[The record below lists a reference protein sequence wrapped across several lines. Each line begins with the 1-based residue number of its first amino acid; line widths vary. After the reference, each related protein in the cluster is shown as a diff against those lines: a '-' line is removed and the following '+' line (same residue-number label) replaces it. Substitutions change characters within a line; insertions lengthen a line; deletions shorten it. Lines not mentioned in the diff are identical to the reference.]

1 MLNKQGI
8 RELAYIVKIDE
19 IEPIT
24 GSDNCEAAVV
34 GGWKVMVRKNTFKPG
49 DLAIYFEID
58 SQVPAS
64 DTFAFL
70 AAKHYKV
77 KSQRYTFGGKGNFIS
92 QGLLM
97 HPTDFGWSYNQD
109 KDGQLC
115 IHNTEKNVFYPV
127 GTFLTEELK
136 VKYADPADNKRK
148 APSADKYKR
157 MAQRNP
163 KLFKKRPIRWLMKRN
178 WGKKLL
184 FLLFGK
190 KRDVRSA
197 WPAWVVKTDE
207 ERIQNLVD
215 RIPEFVQEE
224 WIATEKIDGTSTT
237 FTMRKNLKKKFFSS
251 KDTEGI
257 LVCSRNVCFDKPDK
271 QCFYETNVYTEM
283 AEKYH
288 MEDVLKDLLRESNDD
303 VIFITIQGE
312 TYGGEIQKR
321 DYSTSEHYLACFNL
335 IFGFSDGTTER
346 ANPEQMKLILTKY
359 GLECVPIIG
368 RVTLPDTCDGI
379 LALAGGASKVDGLP
393 REGLVFRSL
402 DGRKSFKAVD
412 NNFLLQYH

>member
-1 MLNKQGI
+1 MLNKMGT
-8 RELAYIVKIDE
+8 RELAYIVRIDN
-19 IEPIT
+19 IEPIV
-24 GSDNCEAAVV
+24 GSDNCEAAIV

-77 KSQRYTFGGKGNFIS
+77 KSQKYTFGGKGNFIS

-115 IHNTEKNVFYPV
+115 IYNTEKNVFYPV

-136 VKYADPADNKRK
+136 VTYADPADNKRK

-184 FLLFGK
+184 FLFFGK

-215 RIPEFVQEE
+215 RIPEFTQEE

-237 FTMRKNLKKKFFSS
+237 FTMRKNLKKGLFSS
-251 KDTEGI
+251 KDTEDI

-288 MEDVLKDLLRESNDD
+288 MEDVLKDLLRESSDD

-346 ANPEQMKLILTKY
+346 ANPEQMKSILTKY

-379 LALAGGASKVDGLP
+379 LAIAGGASKVDGLP

>member
-1 MLNKQGI
+1 MLNKMGT
-8 RELAYIVKIDE
+8 RELAYIVRIDN
-19 IEPIT
+19 IEPIV
-24 GSDNCEAAVV
+24 GSDNCEAAIV

-77 KSQRYTFGGKGNFIS
+77 KSQKYTFGGKGNFIS

-109 KDGQLC
+109 KNGQLC
-115 IHNTEKNVFYPV
+115 IYNTEKNVFYPV

-136 VKYADPADNKRK
+136 VTYADPADNKRK

-163 KLFKKRPIRWLMKRN
+163 GLFKKRPIRWLMKRN

-184 FLLFGK
+184 FLFFGK

-215 RIPEFVQEE
+215 RIPEFTQEK

-237 FTMRKNLKKKFFSS
+237 FTMRKNLKKGLFSS

-288 MEDVLKDLLRESNDD
+288 MEDVLKDLLR
-303 VIFITIQGE
+303 
-312 TYGGEIQKR
+312 
-321 DYSTSEHYLACFNL
+321 
-335 IFGFSDGTTER
+335 
-346 ANPEQMKLILTKY
+346 
-359 GLECVPIIG
+359 
-368 RVTLPDTCDGI
+368 
-379 LALAGGASKVDGLP
+379 
-393 REGLVFRSL
+393 
-402 DGRKSFKAVD
+402 
-412 NNFLLQYH
+412 

>member
-1 MLNKQGI
+1 MLNKMGV
-8 RELAYIVKIDE
+8 RELAYIVRIDE

-34 GGWKVMVRKNTFKPG
+34 GGWKVMVRKNVFKAG

-77 KSQRYTFGGKGNFIS
+77 KSQKYTFGGKGNFIS

-97 HPTDFGWSYNQD
+97 HPTDFGWFYYQD
-109 KDGQLC
+109 GDGQQY
-115 IHNTEKNVFYPV
+115 IHNREKNVSYPV

-136 VKYADPADNKRK
+136 VTYADPADNKRK

-163 KLFKKRPIRWLMKRN
+163 KLFKKKPVRWLMKRD

-184 FLLFGK
+184 FLFFGK
-190 KRDVRSA
+190 KKDVRSA

-215 RIPEFVQEE
+215 RIPEFAQEE

-237 FTMRKNLKKKFFSS
+237 FTMRKNLKKGLFSS
-251 KDTEGI
+251 KDTEDI

-288 MEDVLKDLLRESNDD
+288 MEDVLRDLLKESTDD

-321 DYSTSEHYLACFNL
+321 NYSTSEHYLACFNL
-335 IFGFSDGTTER
+335 IFGFADGTTER

-368 RVTLPDTCDGI
+368 RVTLPNTCDDI

-402 DGRKSFKAVD
+402 DGKKSFKAVD